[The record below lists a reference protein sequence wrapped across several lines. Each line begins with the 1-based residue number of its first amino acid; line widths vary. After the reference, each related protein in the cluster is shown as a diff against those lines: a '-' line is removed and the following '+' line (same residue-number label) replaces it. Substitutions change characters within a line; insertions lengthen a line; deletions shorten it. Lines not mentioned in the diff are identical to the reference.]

1 MVVLPVL
8 LNMKPDLTA
17 LTLRGDVLI
26 IYLYL
31 IKVLLRHCTISRE
44 VCVVQGKK
52 SRFLKWG
59 VVVFIVLIAAV
70 VIAQMAFE
78 ASMQSQ
84 TTIVAGIQE
93 LQGIQGADETTVVAQ
108 KQKMRKKGPS
118 GVNAAKTLERI
129 DQDKKKEFKVI
140 NGAMETQSSMYGAY
154 KDEKDA
160 EAAKLMEKLK
170 AQIPEAQSSLKRLRR
185 LTDEQVQTINGST
198 KDAQAVKVAE
208 STYSSW
214 KAAVDSLKV
223 DPLTEQDIKS
233 RQAALSQNSAEAIK
247 GAQEQAKGID
257 AATLPPED
265 KDRLRS
271 VVGSGQNIMSAMQN
285 IMAEMQKAMQGMMNS
300 LTGGGKSSNPLSRI
314 QNMTS
319 GKKDGGINKESF
331 DRLQKVME
339 GVAGQIQGFFGNFG
353 PYLQTVGGI
362 VGMPVSIP
370 SLPAFGNMGAMKGMP
385 SGGAPSAPSKTQ
397 LPPAAQPQSPSETPK
412 QPAAVNAGLD
422 GVPAIEA
429 FPVDDATKN
438 AILINHKGGYANMSK
453 RKYPLAFNQFVKAVE
468 LYDGNYVDAYW
479 AAVAA
484 QKIGKKPI
492 AREWVDKALAA
503 NPQYQPA
510 LDLRKSLK

>member
-1 MVVLPVL
+1 M
-8 LNMKPDLTA
+8 
-17 LTLRGDVLI
+17 
-26 IYLYL
+26 
-31 IKVLLRHCTISRE
+31 
-44 VCVVQGKK
+44 VQGKK
-52 SRFLKWG
+52 SRVLKWG

-129 DQDKKKEFKVI
+129 DQDKKKEFKII

-214 KAAVDSLKV
+214 KTAVDSLKV
-223 DPLTEQDIKS
+223 DPLTEQDIKN
-233 RQAALSQNSAEAIK
+233 RQAALSQNSAVAIN

-265 KDRLRS
+265 KDRLKS
-271 VVGSGQNIMSAMQN
+271 VVGSGQDIMSAMQN
-285 IMAEMQKAMQGMMNS
+285 IMSEMQKAMQGMMNS
-300 LTGGGKSSNPLSRI
+300 LTGGGKSSNPLSMI

-319 GKKDGGINKESF
+319 GKKDGGLNKESI

-339 GVAGQIQGFFGNFG
+339 GIAGQIQGFFGNFG

-385 SGGAPSAPSKTQ
+385 SGGASSATSPSAPSKTQ
-397 LPPAAQPQSPSETPK
+397 MPPAAQPQSPSEAPK
-412 QPAAVNAGLD
+412 QPAAVNASLD

-468 LYDGNYVDAYW
+468 LYEGNYVDAYW

-484 QKIGKKPI
+484 QKIGKKPV